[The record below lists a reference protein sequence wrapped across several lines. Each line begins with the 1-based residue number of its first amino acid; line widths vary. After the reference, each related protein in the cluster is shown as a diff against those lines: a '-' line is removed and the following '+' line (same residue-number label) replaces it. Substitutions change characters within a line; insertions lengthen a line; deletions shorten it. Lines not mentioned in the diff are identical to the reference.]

1 MFTSIAAAPINHVI
15 HGESWA
21 CKRLQNYAGKIVRI
35 RVLPL
40 IDFTFTILE
49 DGQISTMPSDTTADA
64 SISLSPA
71 MLPLLLAKNDA
82 VYNNIKTSG
91 DEEITNELIDIGKN
105 LRWDVAQDLS
115 KIMGDI
121 PAYRIAQAGESLV
134 EWHTKS
140 LNNFSETLAEYWQEE
155 QPLLAKSLSMKNST
169 KEVDSLHNSTI
180 ALEERIK
187 NLTNR
192 MP

>member
-40 IDFTFTILE
+40 VDFTFTILE

-64 SISLSPA
+64 SITLSPA
-71 MLPLLLAKNDA
+71 MLPLFLAKNDA

-91 DEEITNELIDIGKN
+91 DKEFTNELIDIGKN
-105 LRWDVAQDLS
+105 LHWDVAQDLS

-121 PAYRIAQAGESLV
+121 PAYRIVQAGESLI
-134 EWHTKS
+134 EWQTKS
-140 LNNFSETLAEYWQEE
+140 LNNFSETLAEYWLEE
-155 QPLLAKSLSMKNST
+155 QPLLAKSLSIKNFT
-169 KEVDSLHNSTI
+169 KEVDSLLNSTI